1 LVFAGW
7 RPSSYLRH
15 GGREVSTRTH
25 ATHLAHSPNERRLAT
40 LVGFAIPARVA
51 HGNTFV
57 RSPLPKPYNRNASR
71 GARAAS
77 RESRRGPGVVR
88 TCASCARASACHRC
102 CGACGESRERYLRER
117 TAGIGKKRVSDARR
131 AEIAGGPSSAGDA
144 GHETRATRR
153 GVGRRSCAVSVT
165 YPCCIPLPDVP
176 VRVEKG
182 EGEDGDPHLCRA
194 RVRVFERKTRES
206 RFPCGN

>member
-1 LVFAGW
+1 MVFAGW

-131 AEIAGGPSSAGDA
+131 AEIDGGPSSAGDA

-153 GVGRRSCAVSVT
+153 GVGEAVVRGIRDVPMLYPFTRRSRAC
-165 YPCCIPLPDVP
+165 
-176 VRVEKG
+176 RKG
-182 EGEDGDPHLCRA
+182 RA
-194 RVRVFERKTRES
+194 RRRGSALVS
-206 RFPCGN
+206 RAS